1 MNHRHFLKCILH
13 FILTLL
19 TVPLKRT
26 PLFRRFSTFVRSL
39 SPKRN
44 FKQFINICYSKLFIC
59 FNLLPSPFLF
69 PISLHH
75 FYVDLCDFKCVNLIL
90 KKTLWKT
97 NTQLI
102 KWVLERV
109 WCKVSGWSYSAWIR
123 FAANSIFHPAGWN
136 TVCDTYKKTLRLVF
150 FLPF

>member
-90 KKTLWKT
+90 KKNIVKNKYSTD
-97 NTQLI
+97 
-102 KWVLERV
+102 
-109 WCKVSGWSYSAWIR
+109 KVSFGTRLMQGEWVILFCLNKICSQQYFSSCWVEYRLRYIQE
-123 FAANSIFHPAGWN
+123 N
-136 TVCDTYKKTLRLVF
+136 T
-150 FLPF
+150 